1 MPKDYS
7 KQRQAALKK
16 HFTLENPRLFSTNKV
31 GIQVNNYL
39 LSSNAFMLHP
49 AMLATNPSLR
59 PDPLEGT
66 KRFELDF
73 SNCRNSQYRLKTSD
87 PVPVINKSRET
98 PSEIS
103 TDFIFAGFTRLSR
116 AILSTARST
125 FTNFLRNND
134 ALTKRAKIKEVSS
147 NGTFPS
153 IKKRVSNT
161 ISTREPPEVGTEMF
175 KVTDDEMPF
184 GGDIDGLRQR
194 LAAMSD
200 QELVG
205 HFSSVRYLSMYPFD
219 IDRSNGQKRNNDD
232 AQFFT
237 DLLQRSFLQFTEDGK
252 PSVPSADVNVLN
264 NTPNAFFNLRHT
276 HGVQNEMNNTLH
288 QSFMVFDYSKGSQK
302 LEADD
307 TIVSA
312 TLRLKVKAH
321 FGERNIPSHEYAS
334 QLTSLFGELQC
345 EPRQFEV
352 VRVKK
357 EISNTNISSDKT
369 SKRKELGR
377 KPHAPTTTNFDSS
390 DNFKKWE
397 TPYGTGPKDVDVS
410 LVSDFT
416 ISKPLKVGEFID
428 IDITE
433 ILRDAIKNRS
443 QVLRIVVRP
452 KSDWNDEGKVIIG
465 HDGYMSEGGY
475 GQGNHWFEFFDEPG
489 DRPQV
494 IVKATLTP
502 TASRSRINS
511 FKKTRPGSS
520 ITK

>member
-7 KQRQAALKK
+7 IQRQSVNKT
-16 HFTLENPRLFSTNKV
+16 HFMLENPKLFSTNKV

-39 LSSNAFMLHP
+39 LSPRALMLHP
-49 AMLATNPSLR
+49 IMLAQNPSLR
-59 PDPLEGT
+59 PDPREGA
-66 KRFELDF
+66 KIFNLDF
-73 SNCRNSQYRLKTSD
+73 SDCRNSQYRLKTSD
-87 PVPVINKSRET
+87 PVPVINKSTET
-98 PSEIS
+98 PNTI
-103 TDFIFAGFTRLSR
+103 DRKFIFAGFTRIAR
-116 AILSTARST
+116 AIRSSIRGT
-125 FTNFLRNND
+125 FTNNFVNNNNLR
-134 ALTKRAKIKEVSS
+134 KRFKVKEVSS

-153 IKKRVSNT
+153 VKKRVTNT
-161 ISTREPPEVGTEMF
+161 ISRREPQFIGTGAEKDNSF
-175 KVTDDEMPF
+175 RVL
-184 GGDIDGLRQR
+184 GDLEGLKQR

-219 IDRSNGQKRNNDD
+219 IDTSNGQKRNNDD

-252 PSVPSADVNVLN
+252 PSEPSADLDVLN
-264 NTPNAFFNLRHT
+264 KTPNAFFELSHT
-276 HGVQNEMNNTLH
+276 HGVQTQLNNTLH

-357 EISNTNISSDKT
+357 EISNTDISSDKT

-494 IVKATLTP
+494 IVKATLSP
-502 TASRSRINS
+502 TSSRSRINS

>member
-1 MPKDYS
+1 MPKDYNI
-7 KQRQAALKK
+7 QRQSVIRN

-39 LSSNAFMLHP
+39 LSSKALMLHP
-49 AMLATNPSLR
+49 LALAANPGLR
-59 PDPLEGT
+59 PDPQKGT
-66 KRFELDF
+66 KTFNLDF
-73 SNCRNSQYRLKTSD
+73 SDCRNTQYRLKTSD
-87 PVPVINKSRET
+87 PVPVINRNYEVPDQLDNK
-98 PSEIS
+98 
-103 TDFIFAGFTRLSR
+103 FIFAGFNRIARFIKTSLSGIGAR
-116 AILSTARST
+116 A
-125 FTNFLRNND
+125 FRNNTS
-134 ALTKRAKIKEVSS
+134 LRKRFKTKEVSS
-147 NGTFPS
+147 NETFPS
-153 IKKRVSNT
+153 IKKRVTNT
-161 ISTREPPEVGTEMF
+161 ISTREPPPSTTDISKASGRPVG
-175 KVTDDEMPF
+175 DD
-184 GGDIDGLRQR
+184 DGLEQR
-194 LAAMSD
+194 LNAMSD
-200 QELVG
+200 QEVVG

-219 IDRSNGQKRNNDD
+219 IDRGNDQKRNNDD

-237 DLLQRSFLQFTEDGK
+237 YLLQRSFLQFTEDGK
-252 PSVPSADVNVLN
+252 PSEPSADLDVLN
-264 NTPNAFFNLRHT
+264 STPNAFFRLSHT
-276 HGVQNEMNNTLH
+276 HGVQTEINNTLH

-357 EISNTNISSDKT
+357 EISNTDISSDKT
-369 SKRKELGR
+369 SKRKELVR

-475 GQGNHWFEFFDEPG
+475 GLGNHWFEFFDEPG